1 MPPSA
6 SFPGLRSASQRVG
19 LLSHWLMARLRQK
32 VRGEAPPLRGP
43 GPDRPRVV
51 LFIGHHKVGSSSLQ
65 DFLSRNALALL
76 RAGILYPSVEMQG
89 HALMLA
95 AALRGHDGM
104 TALPLNLR
112 EAHNALAFRMMS
124 EHKQTEPPAHHPNL
138 PGSDQ
143 MLLAI
148 RHQMEALRPE
158 AVVLCAEVFSNFAAT
173 DIGMIERLRDFF
185 AGCDVTLMA
194 TLRRPDEYLVSWES
208 QRMKF
213 GQSSQ
218 PLRHPRRLVWTSRN
232 IHLNYELMLRGWIE
246 TFPEA
251 RIVLRDYAE
260 VMQAGGSIADF
271 QAQSGLDFPQGLMPV
286 PRSNP
291 SIKVALLEIMRRINE
306 TFPGPAAHRLRDAVQ
321 TQAKQLDL
329 PANGEIEMFGAE
341 NRQQLMELFAPSNAY
356 LQQVTGKTAFFADYD
371 RIAEPRPLP
380 QLDVSRAALEGLKPL
395 IAATDLPE
403 DMRAFIAGL
412 EL

>member
-1 MPPSA
+1 MSA
-6 SFPGLRSASQRVG
+6 TARLSGLRTASRRVG

-32 VRGEAPPLRGP
+32 VQTEAAPLRGP
-43 GPDRPRVV
+43 GPDRPKVV

-65 DFLSRNALALL
+65 DYLSRNALALL

-95 AALRGHDGM
+95 AALRGHDGL

-112 EAHNALAFRMMS
+112 EAHNALAFRMIA
-124 EHKQTEPPAHHPNL
+124 EQKDRDPPAHHPNL
-138 PGSDQ
+138 PSSKQ
-143 MLLAI
+143 MFHAI
-148 RHQMEALRPE
+148 RQQMEALHPE
-158 AVVLCAEVFSNFAAT
+158 AVVLCAEVFSNFAAS
-173 DIGMIERLRDFF
+173 DPRMIERLRDFF
-185 AGCDVTLMA
+185 AGCDVTIMA

-213 GQSSQ
+213 GQSGQ
-218 PLRHPRRLVWTSRN
+218 PLRNPKRLLGSSRS
-232 IHLNYELMLRGWIE
+232 IHLNYELMLRGWVE

-251 RIVLRDYAE
+251 RLVLRDYAE

-271 QAQSGLDFPQGLMPV
+271 EAQSGLDMPQGLLPV

-306 TFPGPAAHRLRDAVQ
+306 AFPPGEAHRLRDAVQ
-321 TQAKQLDL
+321 AEARAIDL

-341 NRQQLMELFAPSNAY
+341 NRQQLLELFAPSDAY
-356 LQQVTGKTAFFADYD
+356 LRQVTGKARFFADYD
-371 RIAEPRPLP
+371 RIAETRPIP
-380 QLDVSRAALEGLKPL
+380 QAEASRAALAALKPR
-395 IAATDLPE
+395 IAAGDLPE
-403 DMRAFIAGL
+403 PMRAFIAGL
-412 EL
+412 TL